1 MTPLHLLLF
10 PLLLT
15 SWLFRADAVTYNA
28 TLLHP
33 VAGDVVYAGQP
44 YTVTWTVDTSFSVL
58 NLFVLGDD
66 YNDQIAYNINNTG
79 SYIWDVQTYW
89 PSASSLFMVLNR
101 ADWNTNDEISPF
113 RMISVQDQTG
123 VNEMYHPTYA
133 KVTNAL

>member
-1 MTPLHLLLF
+1 MSPILLLLF
-10 PLLLT
+10 LVT
-15 SWLFRADAVTYNA
+15 CSFFRVEAVTYNA

-44 YTVTWTVDTSFSVL
+44 YTVTWTVDTSFTTL

-66 YNDQIAYNINNTG
+66 YNDQIVHNINNTG
-79 SYIWDVQTYW
+79 SYIWNVETYW
-89 PSASSLFMVLNR
+89 PSTSSLYMVLNR

-123 VNEMYHPTYA
+123 VSELYHPTFA
-133 KVTNAL
+133 KATDQL